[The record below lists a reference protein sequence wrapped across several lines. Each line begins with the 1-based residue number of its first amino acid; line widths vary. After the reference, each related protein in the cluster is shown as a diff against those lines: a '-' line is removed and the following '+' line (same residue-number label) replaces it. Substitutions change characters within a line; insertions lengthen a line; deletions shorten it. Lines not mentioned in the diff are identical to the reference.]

1 MSFKEDFA
9 SAYILSLGLV
19 LSSEEEMRALTF
31 PALPE
36 TLGGLGGHWGGGLHG
51 PSSMPPEAP
60 GGLGIPLVPGS
71 VSAQCRG
78 QGKELGLQ
86 WSCHSALAPTPQA

>member
-19 LSSEEEMRALTF
+19 LSSEGQMRALTF

-36 TLGGLGGHWGGGLHG
+36 TLRGLGGRWGGPHG

-78 QGKELGLQ
+78 QGKELGLR
-86 WSCHSALAPTPQA
+86 WSRHSALAPTPQA